1 MSNFKYSNSDS
12 LVRHLYNFIGD
23 TVTIFTTSGGASGGG
38 FTGTLLSVNSNF
50 VRLLTKMGDPP
61 PSPLSGSFRN
71 CPENAPL
78 ADFGNFGVPGGS
90 DNILM
95 NKHKNSQN
103 NEVGSIC
110 DIPVDRIAAFCHKA
124 V

>member
-50 VRLLTKMGDPP
+50 VRLLTKMGDPSQP
-61 PSPLSGSFRN
+61 APVALETVQK
-71 CPENAPL
+71 CPISRL
-78 ADFGNFGVPGGS
+78 W
-90 DNILM
+90 
-95 NKHKNSQN
+95 
-103 NEVGSIC
+103 
-110 DIPVDRIAAFCHKA
+110 
-124 V
+124 